1 MYNSNVILF
10 KERNNFKRSGEYI
23 RSPAR
28 AQKKK
33 NEPAIAAAL
42 TAAENLIPETPLSA
56 GPSASDGDRDGEASS
71 AAGPSEAR
79 LPGAGGDDTSASGED
94 EGVSVTAGD
103 EAGLVEAA
111 GEEDSG
117 DEAGEED
124 SGDEAGEEDLG
135 DEAGEED
142 LGEEACPGA
151 GAEADV
157 FGEAADGMGAV
168 EALGV
173 AALVGEEALGAA
185 AVAGEEALGVAALA
199 GEEAFG
205 AAAPLEEVV
214 GAGVWA
220 GEGAAE
226 TAPATARAT
235 NATTMS

>member
-10 KERNNFKRSGEYI
+10 KERNNFKGSGEYI

-103 EAGLVEAA
+103 EAGLVEA
-111 GEEDSG
+111 
-117 DEAGEED
+117 AGEED